1 MSALTEE
8 QCKVLITYV
17 LEETGYGLTRG
28 QFGEQLLNMFEDIS
42 GFETITPTEAEPII
56 NHLWEVY
63 VQNSI
68 H

>member
-1 MSALTEE
+1 MSTLTEE
-8 QCKVLITYV
+8 QCEILITFV
-17 LEETGYGLTRG
+17 LEETGYGLTLH
-28 QFGEQLLNMFEDIS
+28 QFGEQLLDIFEDIS
-42 GFETITPTEAEPII
+42 GFETITPTEAEPIV

>member
-1 MSALTEE
+1 MAQLTEE
-8 QCKVLITYV
+8 QCETLITYV
-17 LEETGYGLTRG
+17 LEEMGYGLTRG
-28 QFGEQLLNMFEDIS
+28 EFGEKLLDIFEDIS
-42 GFETITPTEAEPII
+42 GFETITPIEAEPIV

>member
-8 QCKVLITYV
+8 QCEILITFV

-28 QFGEQLLNMFEDIS
+28 QFGEQFLNMFEDIS
-42 GFETITPTEAEPII
+42 GFETITPAEAEPII